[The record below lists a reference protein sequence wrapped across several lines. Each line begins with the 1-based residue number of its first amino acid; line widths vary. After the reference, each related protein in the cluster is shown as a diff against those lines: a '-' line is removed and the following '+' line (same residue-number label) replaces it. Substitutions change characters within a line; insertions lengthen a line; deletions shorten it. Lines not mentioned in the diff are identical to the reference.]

1 MIGKEIQKRRKQ
13 LLLNQQTLADLAEI
27 SINTLVA
34 IERDK
39 GSVSI
44 QNIEK
49 VLDVLGLEL
58 FLKDKQQI
66 HANSNRIQ

>member
-1 MIGKEIQKRRKQ
+1 MIGKEIQKQRKQ
-13 LLLNQQTLADLAEI
+13 LQLNQQTLADLAEI

-39 GSVSI
+39 GSVTI

-58 FLKDKQQI
+58 FVKQRER
-66 HANSNRIQ
+66 N